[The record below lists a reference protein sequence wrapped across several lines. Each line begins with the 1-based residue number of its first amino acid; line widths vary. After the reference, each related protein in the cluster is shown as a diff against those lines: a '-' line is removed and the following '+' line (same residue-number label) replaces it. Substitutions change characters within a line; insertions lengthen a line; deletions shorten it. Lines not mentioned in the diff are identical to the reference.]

1 MWIHFQSLID
11 VLNDGAEL
19 HYVVGNSMFY
29 KVLVFVEQIYAE
41 MLLSQLGF
49 SNVERVPLRKRNSK
63 KELVEFEVRAR
74 WR

>member
-11 VLNDGAEL
+11 VLNDGSEL
-19 HYVVGNSMFY
+19 HYVVGNSTFY
-29 KVLVFVEQIYAE
+29 NVLVPVEQIYAE

-49 SNVERVPLRKRNSK
+49 SNVERVPLRKQNSK
-63 KELVEFEVRAR
+63 KELVKFEVRAC